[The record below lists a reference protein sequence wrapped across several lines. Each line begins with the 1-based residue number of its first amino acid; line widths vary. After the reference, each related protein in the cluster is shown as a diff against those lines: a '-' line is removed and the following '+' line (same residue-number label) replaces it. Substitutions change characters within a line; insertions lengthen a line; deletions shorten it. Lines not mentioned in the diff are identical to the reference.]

1 MAAATA
7 PAFWPLDLVC
17 EMSAASG
24 AVAFVDFD
32 RTLSDADS
40 VMSEILDGVLGLT
53 GLQAVQAF
61 AQAHEVVH
69 ERYPERHDDRR
80 LTFQLLLEQH
90 QPPSSAAAVDKVQER
105 YDEAWSSS
113 WRSPRLFPDAL
124 PFLRGLRAQGL
135 RLYLATGDHAP
146 QKAAHL
152 LRLAGEPLLLGAF
165 DPEALGHEKGSRG
178 YVLRA
183 LELAG
188 SPAPQAVWVVGDS
201 LRNDIEPARQAGL
214 RALWV
219 NRNGAPLRPQ
229 DPAPTYAVRD
239 LQEALALICR
249 APAQR
254 GPERQDWG

>member
-1 MAAATA
+1 
-7 PAFWPLDLVC
+7 
-17 EMSAASG
+17 MSAVGG
-24 AVAFVDFD
+24 AVALVDFD

-40 VMSEILDGVLGLT
+40 VMSDLLDGVLGLT

-61 AQAHEVVH
+61 AQAHEIVH
-69 ERYPERHDDRR
+69 ERYPERHDDRL
-80 LTFQLLLEQH
+80 LTFQLLLDQFQTPGSDATVE
-90 QPPSSAAAVDKVQER
+90 KVQER
-105 YDEAWSSS
+105 FDAAWSSS

-124 PFLRGLRAQGL
+124 PFLRGLRARGF

-165 DPEALGHEKGSRG
+165 DPDSLGHEKGSRG

-188 SPAPQAVWVVGDS
+188 APDPQSVWVVGDS
-201 LRNDIEPARQAGL
+201 LRNDMAPALQEGL

-239 LQEALALICR
+239 LQEALAIISR
-249 APAQR
+249 APA
-254 GPERQDWG
+254 